1 MANIL
6 KRLMIVFCCC
16 ALAPNALAQSVEQLL
31 QQAIE
36 TSPEVAKAKAQLLV
50 ATADLKISK
59 ASWLPQASARLYNG
73 VGDTKQSNPFSS
85 QRNANENIQ
94 NNSVSV
100 QQNIYNK
107 PASIQIEQTQ
117 LTVQEAELRHAL
129 AIQSTIQN
137 WVEKLMQCKQVSLR
151 LKLAEQ
157 KAHTALLKKTQ
168 TEQSLKHGESSA
180 LELANALTDLSLR
193 QAELGE
199 AKHMLA
205 QKLWE
210 ISQLTGQTI
219 EASRIDKMEFTIPGK
234 LISDREIEH
243 RIIRQNLNLKI
254 QSLYTDV
261 AELEIN
267 KAKGQ
272 HYPTVKLVAQNTQS
286 QSETASTLGNRV
298 KQNVVALQVDIPLFN
313 GFATQAQT
321 EKASA
326 SLNKQQADYENTLNQ
341 AMRKAWTAMR
351 QLDGAT
357 ELLTAYGQ
365 AMESATQQQEAIE
378 TAIKHQLATPFDLAQ
393 TREKLAELQLKKLEH
408 VMAAN
413 KAYLQVQ
420 ELIGELNV
428 ENAAERI
435 SAIGKEQ

>member
-6 KRLMIVFCCC
+6 KRLMIVLCWC
-16 ALAPNALAQSVEQLL
+16 ALAPPAFAQSIEQLL
-31 QQAIE
+31 QQAVE
-36 TSPEVAKAKAQLLV
+36 TSPDVAKAKAQLLV
-50 ATADLKISK
+50 AQADLKISK
-59 ASWLPQASARLYNG
+59 SAWLPQASARLYNG

-100 QQNIYNK
+100 QQNIYNR
-107 PASIQIEQTQ
+107 PASVQIEQTQ
-117 LTVQEAELRHAL
+117 LTVQEAELRHAV
-129 AIQSTIQN
+129 AIQGTIQN
-137 WVEKLMQCKQVSLR
+137 WMEKLMECKQVSLT

-157 KAHTALLKKTQ
+157 KAQTALLKKTQ
-168 TEQSLKHGESSA
+168 TEHGLKHGESSA
-180 LELANALTDLSLR
+180 LELASSMTELSLR
-193 QAELGE
+193 QAELE
-199 AKHMLA
+199 ETRHVLA

-219 EASRIDKMEFTIPGK
+219 EASRIEQLEFTPPGK
-234 LISDREIEH
+234 LISDLEIEH
-243 RIIRQNLNLKI
+243 RILRQNLNLKI
-254 QSLYTDV
+254 QHLYTDV
-261 AELEIN
+261 AELEID

-326 SLNKQQADYENTLNQ
+326 SLNKQQADYDNTLNQ
-341 AMRKAWTAMR
+341 AMREAWNASR
-351 QLDGAT
+351 QLIGAT

-365 AMESATQQQEAIE
+365 AMESATQQQQAIE
-378 TAIKHQLATPFDLAQ
+378 TAIKHQLATPLDLAQ
-393 TREKLAELQLKKLEH
+393 TREKLAELQLKRLEYLLT
-408 VMAAN
+408 AN
-413 KAYLQVQ
+413 KAYLLVQ

-428 ENAAERI
+428 DNAAERL
-435 SAIGKEQ
+435 SAFGK